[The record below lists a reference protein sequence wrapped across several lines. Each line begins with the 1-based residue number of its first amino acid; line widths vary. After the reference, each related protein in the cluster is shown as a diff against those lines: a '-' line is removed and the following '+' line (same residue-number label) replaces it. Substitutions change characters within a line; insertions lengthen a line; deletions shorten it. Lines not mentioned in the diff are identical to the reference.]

1 MKFKFSN
8 IYFPNPLLKS
18 HVSFFPLLHN
28 INREYKLCAHYKA
41 MIFYCWKIGTSF
53 PLKSNTRIYKT
64 LHTSSSIFNFAFK
77 HFLVRVNQL
86 FMLVYSISKRVISR
100 KEHEFVI
107 MCVQTSNWSPNIF
120 LRTLVKI
127 IRWNSVSSLWKS
139 LSFPSW
145 PTIRSCITKLLLM
158 L

>member
-1 MKFKFSN
+1 LKFKFSN

-41 MIFYCWKIGTSF
+41 IIFYCWKIGTSF
-53 PLKSNTRIYKT
+53 QLKSNTRIYKT

-120 LRTLVKI
+120 FAYTCKN
-127 IRWNSVSSLWKS
+127 NSVKLCIKS
-139 LSFPSW
+139 MEVSFLSILANHSF
-145 PTIRSCITKLLLM
+145 LYN
-158 L
+158 